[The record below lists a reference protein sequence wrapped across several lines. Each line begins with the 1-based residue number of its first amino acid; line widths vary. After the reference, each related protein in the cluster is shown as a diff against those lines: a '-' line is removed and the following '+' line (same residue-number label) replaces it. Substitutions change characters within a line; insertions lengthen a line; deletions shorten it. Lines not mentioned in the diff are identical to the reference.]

1 MEVEAVIETLGYALA
16 QSRTNITIDII
27 GALAMNLGA
36 KQDKFTITE
45 FVDRVRRSAE
55 ARGWVNPDGKE

>member
-1 MEVEAVIETLGYALA
+1 
-16 QSRTNITIDII
+16 
-27 GALAMNLGA
+27 MNLGA